1 MLRDMLHR
9 VLDNTR
15 GVIVVEAESG
25 LSRVREVFRQ
35 VQIDWLVVNLTQD
48 GRLPQQAHQLL
59 HHVATLSLLALSQD
73 GNQLDI
79 RLKTEEGKI
88 TRYNLMDVT
97 LAGLLSILC
106 YKQGDV
112 RLPELLQRRCASPAE
127 GVREVGGDP
136 LRATHRVWPR
146 RTAVQLG

>member
-1 MLRDMLHR
+1 MLREMLHR

-112 RLPELLQRRCASPAE
+112 RLPELLQRRSASHTE
-127 GVREVGGDP
+127 GVREVGADP

-146 RTAVQLG
+146 RTVVQLG